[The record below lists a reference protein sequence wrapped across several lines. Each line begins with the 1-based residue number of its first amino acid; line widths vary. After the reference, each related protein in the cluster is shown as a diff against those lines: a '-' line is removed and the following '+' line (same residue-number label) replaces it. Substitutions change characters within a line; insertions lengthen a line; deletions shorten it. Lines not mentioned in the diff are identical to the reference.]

1 MVGTATKRPAEL
13 RQAVARVLEA
23 AGAAPDKAAIVADH
37 LTDADQ
43 CGVQTHGIF
52 TMPNYLREIA
62 AGKLLPDAE
71 AEIVADDGNRATV
84 RGNWGFGQ
92 VSADFATRLAID
104 RAGQHGMALVGLV
117 RCNHIGRLG
126 HYAEIAAEAGMV
138 SQICGSGYAVTGARA
153 AAFGGRDRVLD
164 TNPICIGVPAGER
177 PPFVLDFATTHGSGV
192 KVMNAH
198 RRGEPLPPGFIANAA
213 GEPTTDPADFVDGG
227 GTMSAFG
234 GHKGSGIMLAV
245 ELLGRVLTGADGH
258 TSDGEGAYLMGH
270 QGVSFIVMQADALS
284 PMADFRA
291 RTDAT
296 LDRVS
301 GSRPAVGFDQVLYP
315 GLREAH
321 TRAQCERDGIPIPE
335 DLWQLFVE
343 AAQTVGVDL

>member
-1 MVGTATKRPAEL
+1 MVDTVTKRPEEL
-13 RQAVARVLEA
+13 RQSIVRVLRA
-23 AGAAPDKAAIVADH
+23 AGATADKAAVVADH
-37 LTDADQ
+37 LTAADQ

-62 AGKLLPDAE
+62 DGKLLPQAE
-71 AEIVADDGNRATV
+71 PEIVVDDGNRGTV
-84 RGNWGFGQ
+84 CGNWGFGQ
-92 VSADFATRLAID
+92 VSADFTTRLAIE
-104 RAGQHGMALVGLV
+104 RARQHGIALIGLV

-126 HYAEIAAEAGMV
+126 HYAEMAAAAGMV

-164 TNPICIGVPAGER
+164 TNPICIGVPAGQR

-192 KVMNAH
+192 KVMNAY
-198 RRGEPLPPGFIANAA
+198 RRGEQLPLGFIADAE
-213 GEPTTDPADFVDGG
+213 GKPTSDPADFVDGG
-227 GTMSAFG
+227 GTMCSFG
-234 GHKGSGIMLAV
+234 GHKGSGVMLAV
-245 ELLGRVLTGADGH
+245 EFLGRVLTGADGH
-258 TSDGEGAYLMGH
+258 AREGEGAYLMGH